1 MITARSDLGSGGSRR
16 SSSALRFLH
25 ATLQV
30 WDEKWMKLLSH
41 CSQTFGSSV
50 SSIVS
55 CCLSLNLGARTFPAR
70 NITQMRGRVA
80 VGGESVC
87 CLFHTSS
94 HTLTRIQL
102 IRLSLLETCSERNKH
117 HTSSLGSFSLCVSQT
132 PCYIF
137 TSLPTSLPLFPVNTK
152 GRAVLSIDGH
162 HR

>member
-1 MITARSDLGSGGSRR
+1 
-16 SSSALRFLH
+16 
-25 ATLQV
+25 
-30 WDEKWMKLLSH
+30 MKLLFR
-41 CSQTFGSSV
+41 CWQTFGNSV

-55 CCLSLNLGARTFPAR
+55 CCLSLNLDRELFLLVTLY
-70 NITQMRGRVA
+70 ITQMRGSVA
-80 VGGESVC
+80 VGGGSVC

-94 HTLTRIQL
+94 HMLTRL
-102 IRLSLLETCSERNKH
+102 LLLETCSERNKH
-117 HTSSLGSFSLCVSQT
+117 HTSSLGSFSLCVCLSQT